1 MRITIP
7 KQTLLESLQIVMG
20 AVAQKNTLPIL
31 ANILFEAGPTTIN
44 ITATDLDIGI
54 THTQEANVLEQGSTT
69 IPAKRFLDIIK
80 EFPNEEIQITTKKN
94 NTISITTKNT
104 TFKILTTPKEEFPS
118 IPTTQNTQTLTVD
131 QNTLKQMLIH
141 TAFAMSKE
149 ETRYVLNGVCMEIQL
164 KYIQAIATDGRRLAI
179 IKKPHKSE
187 VREVKTIIIPAKTV
201 QELFKTLK
209 EDGCVLIKFTNNQVI
224 FQINNTTIISRL
236 IEGEFPNYQQAIP
249 CKTETA
255 LIINKEQLIPAIKRA
270 SLLTTTE
277 SQAIKLHLTK
287 NKLTI
292 SKTTP
297 EVGETTE
304 ELEAAYAGPELQIGF
319 NPTYLLDVLKNIE
332 EEKVEIEFTGP
343 EKPGVLRIRDEYVYI
358 VLPMQI
364 I

>member
-7 KQTLLESLQIVMG
+7 KQALLESLQIVMG

-31 ANILFEAGPTTIN
+31 ANILLETEPTTIK
-44 ITATDLDIGI
+44 ITATDLNIGI
-54 THTQEANVLEQGSTT
+54 THTQEAGVFEQGSTT

-80 EFPNEEIQITTKKN
+80 EFPNEDIQIATKKN
-94 NTISITTKNT
+94 NTLLITTKNT
-104 TFKILTTPKEEFPS
+104 IFKILTTPKEEFPN
-118 IPTTQNTQTLTVD
+118 IPTNQNTQTLTIQ
-131 QNTLKQMLIH
+131 QNTLKQMLTY

-164 KYIQAIATDGRRLAI
+164 KHIQIIATDGRRLAI

-187 VREVKTIIIPAKTV
+187 VREGQAIIIPAKTV
-201 QELFKTLK
+201 QELFKALK
-209 EDGCVLIKFTNNQVI
+209 EDGSVQIKFTTNQVV
-224 FQINNTTIISRL
+224 FQIDNTTIISRL

-249 CKTETA
+249 CKTETP
-255 LIINKEQLIPAIKRA
+255 LTINKEQLIPAIKRA
-270 SLLTTTE
+270 SLLTTVE

-287 NKLTI
+287 NKLII

-304 ELEAAYAGPELQIGF
+304 ELEVVYAGAELQIGF
-319 NPTYLLDVLKNIE
+319 NPTYLLDALKSIE
-332 EEKVEIEFTGP
+332 EEMVEIEFTGP
-343 EKPGVLRIRDEYVYI
+343 EKPGVLRIRDEYIYI

-364 I
+364 T

>member
-1 MRITIP
+1 MRITIQ

-31 ANILFEAGPTTIN
+31 ANILFKAELTSIS

-94 NTISITTKNT
+94 NTILIATKNT
-104 TFKILTTPKEEFPS
+104 TFKILTTPKEEFPN
-118 IPTTQNTQTLTVD
+118 IPTNQNTQTLTIE
-131 QNTLKQMLIH
+131 QNTLKQMLTH

-149 ETRYVLNGVCMEIQL
+149 ETRYVLNGVCVEIQL
-164 KYIQAIATDGRRLAI
+164 KYIQATATDGRRLAI

-187 VREVKTIIIPAKTV
+187 VREAKTIIIPAKTV
-201 QELFKTLK
+201 QELFKALK
-209 EDGCVLIKFTNNQVI
+209 EEGCVVIKFTNNQVI

-236 IEGEFPNYQQAIP
+236 IEGEFPNYQQAVP
-249 CKTETA
+249 CKIETA
-255 LIINKEQLIPAIKRA
+255 LTINKEQLMPAIKRA

-304 ELEAAYAGPELQIGF
+304 ELEAAYTGPELQIGF

-332 EEKVEIEFTGP
+332 EEKVEIEFMGP
-343 EKPGVLRIRDEYVYI
+343 EKPGVLRIRDEYVYV